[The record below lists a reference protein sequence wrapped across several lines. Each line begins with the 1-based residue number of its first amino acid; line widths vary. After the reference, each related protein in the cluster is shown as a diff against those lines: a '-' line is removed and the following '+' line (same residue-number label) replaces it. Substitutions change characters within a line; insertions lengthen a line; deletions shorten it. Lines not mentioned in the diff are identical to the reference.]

1 MKRRTLLKGMAA
13 AVPSL
18 WLSRALGNDLLQ
30 TEYASEAFA
39 KGPFKPT
46 WESLQQY
53 KTPEW
58 YRDAKFGMWAHWGT

>member
-1 MKRRTLLKGMAA
+1 MAA

-30 TEYASEAFA
+30 TEYADEAFV

-58 YRDAKFGMWAHWGT
+58 YRDA